1 MQVSPQDFWVF
12 WGETGQ
18 LSHLRLFR
26 INVWSDYIWYY
37 QILYPTLTHVIK
49 CFIHWGQE
57 QNSLFV
63 WNKSIKRGKEDKRDR
78 AAGAEA
84 SQIWGQSSNRCRLKL
99 EFCHITATVNLTWE
113 EADTLGPADQTE
125 ANSNWAFSPKQNWKK
140 FTLNKISLT
149 MIRFY
154 TSILWNISLAINSLF
169 HPHPSVVLAC
179 WMDVSNPDLIKV
191 EGALSQVILPNSS

>member
-1 MQVSPQDFWVF
+1 MSSNV
-12 WGETGQ
+12 
-18 LSHLRLFR
+18 LFTEVK
-26 INVWSDYIWYY
+26 NKTAY
-37 QILYPTLTHVIK
+37 
-49 CFIHWGQE
+49 
-57 QNSLFV
+57 LFEISQ
-63 WNKSIKRGKEDKRDR
+63 KGGKEDKRDR

-125 ANSNWAFSPKQNWKK
+125 ANSNWAFSPKKNWKK

-191 EGALSQVILPNSS
+191 EGALSQIILPNSS